1 MELRLRPVDPVVA
14 RIHGTPGYPLTVVA
28 GLTLRFFGK

>member
-1 MELRLRPVDPVVA
+1 MKKTAAIIA
-14 RIHGTPGYPLTVVA
+14 RIHGTPGNSRGVTA